1 MNDPQILL
9 LDEPTLGVD
18 VQSTHRIYE
27 YIRNLKDNN
36 KTIIVATNIMAEADA
51 LCDEVII
58 IDRGKKICEGAPA
71 KLKSELGTGTI
82 HLVPKP
88 CEHFPEEIIK
98 EKIGDFKSDN
108 GEIIINAPNGEQDL
122 AIVLGKLKDV
132 IEIESVMLLK
142 PSLDDVFLH
151 YTGKNLRD

>member
-1 MNDPQILL
+1 MITVEEERKLFDLRKNVNDDNI
-9 LDEPTLGVD
+9 
-18 VQSTHRIYE
+18 RI
-27 YIRNLKDNN
+27 K
-36 KTIIVATNIMAEADA
+36 
-51 LCDEVII
+51 
-58 IDRGKKICEGAPA
+58 
-71 KLKSELGTGTI
+71 
-82 HLVPKP
+82 
-88 CEHFPEEIIK
+88 EIIK

-132 IEIESVMLLK
+132 IEIESVSLLK